1 MIRIGIIEDQG
12 RLALALKNKLE
23 LSPDFEVKFMA
34 TNGKEAIEFLHKDA
48 VLEVLLMDIE
58 MPIMNGIEAT
68 EKISVR
74 WPHIKIVISTI
85 FDDDQHLMKAILAG
99 AGGYLM
105 KDESPGKIHRAIY
118 EILEGGAPMSAGIA
132 ARTLQLLKMNPVH
145 QELVFSPENFELT
158 EREKEVLKHLAK
170 GLSYE
175 QIADNLFIS
184 YGTVRKH
191 VENIYRKMQ
200 VNSRTEALNKA
211 NKNKLIT

>member
-1 MIRIGIIEDQG
+1 MIRIGITEDQG
-12 RLALALKNKLE
+12 RLALALKNKIE
-23 LSPDFEVKFMA
+23 LSPDFEVKFIA
-34 TNGKEAIEFLHKDA
+34 ANGMEAIDFLQKDA
-48 VLEVLLMDIE
+48 VIDVLLMDIE

-68 EKISVR
+68 EKISAR
-74 WPHIKIVISTI
+74 WPQIKIVI
-85 FDDDQHLMKAILAG
+85 LLKAILAG

-105 KDESPGKIHRAIY
+105 KDESPAKIHRAIY

-132 ARTLQLLKMNPVH
+132 ARTLQLLKQNPTH
-145 QELVFSPENFELT
+145 HELAFSSENFELT
-158 EREKEVLKHLAK
+158 DREKQVLQHLSK

-175 QIADNLFIS
+175 QIADNLCIS

-211 NKNKLIT
+211 NKNNLIT